1 MILPPKSSEEGD
13 GEGGGAAVEGDGEP
27 RISPVIVE
35 ARINETK
42 CDVSVALRSVRP
54 YHYPAGQEGDLKPSY
69 LGWTL
74 TSLSGGDGILLSRDR
89 TVEDRETMTRNAW
102 EEKEEGRKERA
113 ASKRTRYQD
122 LMKKKEKE
130 LKAREEKNAQEQEAK
145 KRGISY
151 EEYVALQAKEAQE
164 AQEAAAAVAAEAAA
178 AAEAAGE
185 ETTAATPESEQE
197 AATTEETFIIHDG
210 LNGLDEEERRV
221 AEERR
226 EKMVALPPI
235 TLTGHVVLGAE
246 IAPLSARLQRAG
258 GKSPRGGKKKKVK
271 THYVAKPSKYLDGV
285 ISTANDAGMEG
296 MSIRSS
302 MRTELQV
309 ERGRR
314 ALAKERQVQTLRG
327 LRAKNL
333 QKLQSLSDRRQA
345 LLFPKEEEEE
355 KEEE

>member
-1 MILPPKSSEEGD
+1 M
-13 GEGGGAAVEGDGEP
+13 EGDGEP

-89 TVEDRETMTRNAW
+89 TIEDRETMTRNAW
-102 EEKEEGRKERA
+102 GEKEEGRKERA
-113 ASKRTRYQD
+113 ASKRARYQD

-145 KRGISY
+145 KRGISC
-151 EEYVALQAKEAQE
+151 EEYVALQAKE

-178 AAEAAGE
+178 AAEAAGGE
-185 ETTAATPESEQE
+185 ETTATPESEQE

-210 LNGLDEEERRV
+210 LNDLDEEERRV

-327 LRAKNL
+327 LRAKSL
-333 QKLQSLSDRRQA
+333 QKLQSLSDQRQA
-345 LLFPKEEEEE
+345 LLFPKEEEEK

>member
-1 MILPPKSSEEGD
+1 
-13 GEGGGAAVEGDGEP
+13 
-27 RISPVIVE
+27 
-35 ARINETK
+35 
-42 CDVSVALRSVRP
+42 
-54 YHYPAGQEGDLKPSY
+54 
-69 LGWTL
+69 
-74 TSLSGGDGILLSRDR
+74 ILLSRDR

-164 AQEAAAAVAAEAAA
+164 AQEAAAVVAAEAAA

-271 THYVAKPSKYLDGV
+271 THYVAKPSKYLD
-285 ISTANDAGMEG
+285 
-296 MSIRSS
+296 
-302 MRTELQV
+302 
-309 ERGRR
+309 
-314 ALAKERQVQTLRG
+314 
-327 LRAKNL
+327 
-333 QKLQSLSDRRQA
+333 
-345 LLFPKEEEEE
+345 
-355 KEEE
+355 